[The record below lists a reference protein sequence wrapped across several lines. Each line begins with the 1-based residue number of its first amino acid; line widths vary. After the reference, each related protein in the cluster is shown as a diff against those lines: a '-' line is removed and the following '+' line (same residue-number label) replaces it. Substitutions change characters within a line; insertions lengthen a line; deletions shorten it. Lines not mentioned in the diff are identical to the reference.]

1 MIDKTSEAVTRAYR
15 DPLPATLIERVEEIV
30 RDVASRMIMPSF
42 RRLAQHEVCEK
53 APGEIVTTVDRK
65 VEARLTREL
74 EALLPGSRVVGEEA
88 ASADLSLLRA
98 LSDGDVWL
106 VDPLDG
112 TGNFA
117 AGLGPFACMI
127 ALLREGETVCS
138 WMFDPLG
145 SHMAFAEQGAGA
157 FMDGERV
164 RTSAVSPGTSRLRG
178 AVLTRFLPAALSH
191 SVLRRS
197 LSLAEVL
204 SGTGCAGSEYPAVVR
219 GAPHFALYWRTLPW
233 DHAPGALFLTE
244 AGGCVGR
251 VDGSAYRPWDGRCGL
266 LAASNPAIWH
276 EAHRALLA

>member
-1 MIDKTSEAVTRAYR
+1 VARAYR
-15 DPLPATLIERVEEIV
+15 DPLPAALIERVEEIV
-30 RDVASRMIMPSF
+30 RDVASREIMPSF
-42 RRLAQHEVCEK
+42 RRLAQHEISAK
-53 APGEIVTTVDRK
+53 TPGEVVTTVDVK
-65 VEARLTREL
+65 VEAQLTRQL
-74 EALLPGSRVVGEEA
+74 QALLPGSRVVGEEA
-88 ASADLSLLRA
+88 ASADLSLLRT

-127 ALLREGETVCS
+127 ALLRAGETVCS

-157 FMDGERV
+157 FVDGERV
-164 RTSAVSPGTSRLRG
+164 RATALSPGTARLRG
-178 AVLTRFLPAALSH
+178 AVLTRFLPKALAQ
-191 SVLRRS
+191 SVLQRS
-197 LSLAEVL
+197 QHVAEIL
-204 SGTGCAGSEYPAVVR
+204 TGTGCAGAEYPGVVR

-233 DHAPGALFLTE
+233 DHAPGALFLSE

-251 VDGSAYRPWDGRCGL
+251 VDGSAYRAWDGQSGL

-276 EAHRALLA
+276 DAHRALLA

>member
-1 MIDKTSEAVTRAYR
+1 
-15 DPLPATLIERVEEIV
+15 VEEIL

-42 RRLAQHEVCEK
+42 RRLAQHEVSEK
-53 APGEIVTTVDRK
+53 SPDELVTTVDMK

-88 ASADLSLLRA
+88 ASADSSVLLA

-145 SHMAFAEQGAGA
+145 SHMAFAELGGGA
-157 FMDGERV
+157 FVDGDRV
-164 RTSAVSPGTSRLRG
+164 RAPGSSPGTSRLRG
-178 AVLTRFLPAALSH
+178 AVLTRFLPQALKH

-197 LSLAEVL
+197 LNLAEVL
-204 SGTGCAGSEYPAVVR
+204 SGTGCAGAEYPGVVR

-233 DHAPGALFLTE
+233 DHAPGALFLSE
-244 AGGCVGR
+244 AGGCVSR
-251 VDGSAYRPWDGRCGL
+251 VDGSAYRPWDGRSGL

-276 EAHRALLA
+276 DAHRALLA